1 MWSFKKQ
8 FEIFSQNIYWIDF
21 LFEKLFFSFIFFQ
34 LLHYLGRL
42 SRLRITVQDLADTG
56 IGRTV
61 NSLSRNEGQIGAAA
75 DTLVRRWKQM
85 VSEQQTQAE
94 QRRQSEEESD
104 SNSGSSEEEEDEDEE
119 NPPDD
124 SQPYQI
130 EDQQEHQ
137 PYSSSADAPSAA
149 SSSSLPKR
157 GGYPQDDEDDDED
170 LNDDIDDPYMENG
183 FMTMAN
189 VHSDPENDEEEE
201 DFDKGKIREYTNSN
215 IYIIHGLHF
224 PGAR

>member
-1 MWSFKKQ
+1 MY
-8 FEIFSQNIYWIDF
+8 I
-21 LFEKLFFSFIFFQ
+21 FQ

-104 SNSGSSEEEEDEDEE
+104 SNSGSSEDEEDEDEE
-119 NPPDD
+119 NPPPN

-130 EDQQEHQ
+130 EDPQDQQVDPEDQ
-137 PYSSSADAPSAA
+137 PYISIPDVPPAPLPSSHE
-149 SSSSLPKR
+149 KQR
-157 GGYPQDDEDDDED
+157 GGYPQDEEDEDED

-189 VHSDPENDEEEE
+189 VHSDPEIDEEEE
-201 DFDKGKIREYTNSN
+201 DFDKGKVQLVQILNFKKRVKFE
-215 IYIIHGLHF
+215 F
-224 PGAR
+224 